1 MITEPLWVAR
11 HRITISVG
19 ILNYAIETWN
29 IAEVDTIRAQLD
41 FVKVLQA
48 VISVDDWY
56 REE

>member
-1 MITEPLWVAR
+1 MITEPLWVTR
-11 HRITISVG
+11 HRIAISVG

-56 REE
+56 WEE